1 MYANGPKIVTD
12 GLVLCLDA
20 ANRKSYPG
28 SGSTWYDLS
37 NSKKN
42 GTFAASTAT
51 PSFSSDNKGSI
62 VFGGNDYVN
71 VSNFE
76 EDSNDALSVFSWV
89 YLTTENLYSDGTY
102 ISWIAN
108 KRDNGTDNQ
117 WQLLVYRDP
126 NSLNMIVPTAVVFNG
141 TTSSIGAT
149 AYNGSPSYGMSL
161 NRWHYVGF
169 TTSGVNG
176 GFLRS
181 YVDSNLNGYTTLS
194 GNRKKG
200 SRDLIIGTTAWNLGW
215 TLSWDGNI
223 ANVSIYNRALSSDE
237 ITQNY
242 NATKGRY
249 GLT

>member
-1 MYANGPKIVTD
+1 MGTSYNPHIVSD

-20 ANRKSYPG
+20 ANPRSYPG

-37 NSKKN
+37 GNGNN
-42 GTFAASTAT
+42 GTFGPGTAAPTFNSG
-51 PSFSSDNKGSI
+51 NGGSI

-108 KRDNGTDNQ
+108 KRDGGTDNQ
-117 WQLLVYRDP
+117 WQFLVYRDP
-126 NSLNMIVPTAVVFNG
+126 NSLNMIVPTAGVFNG
-141 TTSSIGAT
+141 TTSIGYT
-149 AYNGSPSYGMSL
+149 AYNGPPSYAMSL

-169 TTSGVNG
+169 TTSGISG
-176 GFLRS
+176 GFLRA
-181 YVDSNLNGYTTLS
+181 YIDGNLNTYTTLS

-200 SRDLIIGTTAWNLGW
+200 SRDLIIGTTAWYLGW

-223 ANVSIYNRALSSDE
+223 ANCCIYNRALSAQE
-237 ITQNY
+237 IRQNF
-242 NATKGRY
+242 NATRGRY
-249 GLT
+249 GI